1 MDRES
6 SEKRRGS
13 ILRNKQDSSF
23 KKNVQPTTIAN
34 SVKFRDHNHEH

>member
-13 ILRNKQDSSF
+13 ILRNKQDSSY
-23 KKNVQPTTIAN
+23 KKNVQTTAVAN
-34 SVKFRDHNHEH
+34 SVKFRDHEN